1 MKAMKN
7 EKPKR
12 KSRGDDYVNNKEFS
26 AAVVEYVQ
34 TVMTDK
40 NEGREARQIPNYIGE
55 CFMKIANGLSRSPN
69 FMNYSY
75 REDMVMD
82 AVENCVKA
90 IMNYDITKPTRTG
103 NPNAFSY
110 FTQISWYAFLRR
122 IAKEKKQADI
132 KQLLIEKGGIGNF
145 AEFDDDDM
153 SGESMMEKVRQKNDS
168 FHQDTSEKETSK
180 KVKTKKPRAEKKAL
194 ELDDCGPLYDFL
206 D

>member
-1 MKAMKN
+1 MKT
-7 EKPKR
+7 EKTKR

-34 TVMTDK
+34 GVMDDRTNGK
-40 NEGREARQIPNYIGE
+40 EARQIPNYIGE

-90 IMNYDITKPTRTG
+90 ITNYDITKPTRTG

-153 SGESMMEKVRQKNDS
+153 TGESLVEKVRQKNDS
-168 FHQDTSEKETSK
+168 FYNEPDAAAAPKKE
-180 KVKTKKPRAEKKAL
+180 TKKPRAEKKAL
-194 ELDDCGPLYDFL
+194 NFEECGPLYDFL

>member
-1 MKAMKN
+1 MKT
-7 EKPKR
+7 EKTKR

-34 TVMTDK
+34 EVMDDRAK
-40 NEGREARQIPNYIGE
+40 GKEARQIPNYIGE

-90 IMNYDITKPTRTG
+90 ITNYDITKPTRTG

-153 SGESMMEKVRQKNDS
+153 TGESLVEKVRQKNDNFYNES
-168 FHQDTSEKETSK
+168 DADATPKKEA
-180 KVKTKKPRAEKKAL
+180 KKPRAEKKAL
-194 ELDDCGPLYDFL
+194 DFDDCGPLSDFL